1 MQIHNLTSEQRQ
13 MLDQLWSFET
23 LEEIEQFKREL
34 PLFRRQQIETL
45 LEMVRL
51 QVADDLVDE
60 YDNGVYPTALELLA
74 RLRKTS

>member
-1 MQIHNLTSEQRQ
+1 MQIHNLTSEQRH

-23 LEEIEQFKREL
+23 LEQIEQFKKEL

-51 QVADDLVDE
+51 QVADDILDE
-60 YDNGVYPTALELLA
+60 YDDGVYPTALELLA
-74 RLRKTS
+74 RLRNNS